1 MLIVSGQYTV
11 QQVVSCSE
19 WTSEV
24 FKENYL
30 PYDHD
35 WNSLFTNIYINEF
48 LGATYIWNFCLKIY
62 VHINIA
68 SKHSSTCNIIV
79 KILENTWKYIDQC
92 LDMIKPL
99 RVWGPDPDQN
109 NTLNFLTLFIT
120 KATADL
126 PTSQRQKMWYSEPRA
141 GRSSEI

>member
-19 WTSEV
+19 WTFEV

-68 SKHSSTCNIIV
+68 SVLAHSWHGKCMLYV
-79 KILENTWKYIDQC
+79 ED
-92 LDMIKPL
+92 
-99 RVWGPDPDQN
+99 
-109 NTLNFLTLFIT
+109 IT
-120 KATADL
+120 
-126 PTSQRQKMWYSEPRA
+126 R
-141 GRSSEI
+141 